1 MMNVIIIGCTKTG
14 ARLANELDEKGY
26 DVAIVEQEQQNLSL
40 LSLDFSG
47 LVVCGDV
54 TDVEVL
60 KNAGCENAA
69 IAVVVTENDNVNVM
83 VSQMLKI
90 QFEIET
96 VYTRVQDPARESVF
110 RKFGLHTIC
119 PTRFEADILYNL
131 VAQETNEIN
140 TLEIGE
146 NSVEFYMEKAERKY
160 FGKNPLEIPLRDDEM
175 IFAVRKKKG
184 QLFLANSDELYIE
197 DGDML
202 IYCLI

>member
-1 MMNVIIIGCTKTG
+1 MNVIIIGCTKTG

-26 DVAIVEQEQQNLSL
+26 DVAIVEQDEQSFSL

-60 KNAGCENAA
+60 KNAGCENAN

-146 NSVEFYMEKAERKY
+146 NSVEFYMEKAERKH
-160 FGKNPLEIPLRDDEM
+160 FGKSPLEIPLRDDEM

-202 IYCLI
+202 IYCTI

>member
-1 MMNVIIIGCTKTG
+1 MNVIIIGCTKTG

>member
-1 MMNVIIIGCTKTG
+1 MNVIIIGCTKTG

-26 DVAIVEQEQQNLSL
+26 DVAIVEQDQQSFSL

-146 NSVEFYMEKAERKY
+146 NSVEFYMEKAERKHL
-160 FGKNPLEIPLRDDEM
+160 GKSPLEIPLRDDEM

-202 IYCLI
+202 IYCAI